1 METKTKEQKKREDKF
16 RFERL
21 VNDAYTL
28 TTRNVSVHEK
38 HLLQGRIESD
48 ITELTDLFGDIKKY
62 EVSVETN
69 GRRENNPIYFARVTM
84 KVMKKTFTGQNKSR
98 YRGGAYDGAL
108 DKARAQ
114 ALKLKDHYD
123 SKRYMKKETV
133 LEERTTE

>member
-1 METKTKEQKKREDKF
+1 METKSKEQKRREDKYK
-16 RFERL
+16 FERL

-38 HLLQGRIESD
+38 HLLQGRIDSD
-48 ITELTDLFGDIKKY
+48 IKELTDLFGNIERY

-69 GRRENNPIYFARVTM
+69 GRDESNPVYFARVTM
-84 KVMKKTFTGQNKSR
+84 KVMKRNFTGQNKSR

-108 DKARAQ
+108 DKARIQ

-123 SKRYMKKETV
+123 SKRYMRKSVV
-133 LEERTTE
+133 LEERTEE